1 MDFFTRNTPGY
12 RSANSRMQMRSQMA
26 APSGLMGLLGS
37 LMGRSTP
44 IYKSVDG
51 HIAQAPA
58 SSGFL
63 SMFAVTPSY
72 KTAPRVPQVQTELAE
87 TDVVAAL
94 VVDGQA
100 LDLGVDDGACEAGP
114 DQIVVL

>member
-1 MDFFTRNTPGY
+1 MDFFTRITPVY
-12 RSANSRMQMRSQMA
+12 KNADNRMQMRSQLA
-26 APSGLMGLLGS
+26 APSGLMGFLGS
-37 LMGRSTP
+37 LLGRSTP
-44 IYKSVDG
+44 IYKTADG

-72 KTAPRVPQVQTELAE
+72 KTAPSVAQADTELAE

-94 VVDGQA
+94 VEAEPVD
-100 LDLGVDDGACEAGP
+100 LPVDDAMGSCGP
-114 DQIVVL
+114 TQIVLF

>member
-1 MDFFTRNTPGY
+1 MDFFTRITPAY
-12 RSANSRMQMRSQMA
+12 KSAENRMQMRSQFA

-44 IYKSVDG
+44 IYKTADG

-72 KTAPRVPQVQTELAE
+72 KTAPRVAEVDTELAE
-87 TDVVAAL
+87 TDVVVA
-94 VVDGQA
+94 Q
-100 LDLGVDDGACEAGP
+100 LDLGIDDGACAAGP
-114 DQIVVL
+114 DQIVLL

>member
-1 MDFFTRNTPGY
+1 MDFFTRTTPVY
-12 RSANSRMQMRSQMA
+12 KSADNRMQMRSPLT

-44 IYKSVDG
+44 IYKTADG

-72 KTAPRVPQVQTELAE
+72 KSAPTVAQVDSELAE
-87 TDVVAAL
+87 AEAVAAL
-94 VVDGQA
+94 VEA
-100 LDLGVDDGACEAGP
+100 EARELDADDSVCVASSN
-114 DQIVVL
+114 QIVLL